1 MDLDTWQSKLG
12 VGSSR
17 SVPAVPV
24 LSVTGFTLPCKENV
38 GRYMGYSPAAR
49 SELGKIVLKGRT
61 QDSGH
66 SFS

>member
-24 LSVTGFTLPCKENV
+24 LSVTGFTLPCKENER
-38 GRYMGYSPAAR
+38 RYMGYSPVAR
-49 SELGKIVLKGRT
+49 SKLGKTLPKGRT

>member
-38 GRYMGYSPAAR
+38 RGYMGYSLGTR
-49 SELGKIVLKGRT
+49 SELGKTVPKDHI
-61 QDSGH
+61 QDRGH